1 MVESHPDLCIDIY
14 IYILYTYIYIYK
26 ITTCTNMEPV
36 DRNPKKKKKKTSSL
50 DLTPHFCTVAVS
62 RPESTAATI
71 EKSHSGCFP
80 TSATPG
86 EAPISEGQHKRRW
99 LRFGA
104 K

>member
-1 MVESHPDLCIDIY
+1 
-14 IYILYTYIYIYK
+14 
-26 ITTCTNMEPV
+26 MEPV
-36 DRNPKKKKKKTSSL
+36 DTEKKKTSAL

-86 EAPISEGQHKRRW
+86 EAPISEGQHKRR
-99 LRFGA
+99 LGSVLEQSEKKKGTHGQLQLA
-104 K
+104 KK